1 MSESTE
7 MYLESIL
14 VIQKRKGEVR
24 SIDIAHELN
33 FSKPTISQQIK
44 RLKSLEYINVNEHN
58 IISLTD
64 KGMEI
69 ASMIYERHNELSRI
83 FRYIGI
89 PEDVATEDACRVEH
103 YISPE
108 TFEAL
113 KNYFDPLI
121 DKK

>member
-14 VIQKRKGEVR
+14 VIQKRKGVVR

-44 RLKSLEYINVNEHN
+44 RLKSLDYINVNEHN

-89 PEDVATEDACRVEH
+89 PEDVAKR
-103 YISPE
+103 
-108 TFEAL
+108 FEFKMSVL
-113 KNYFDPLI
+113 EELYKSLLNNVYEFLFE
-121 DKK
+121 